1 MHIVGVHNFRA
12 GGSTRAR
19 IMTFSDHC
27 MQAMSERF
35 SFLYLWYLQV
45 HFKLKLFL
53 FENSFWLYERVYGF
67 MRVKFDKADANKLI
81 ETTSEN
87 HHNQQ

>member
-45 HFKLKLFL
+45 HFRLKLFL
-53 FENSFWLYERVYGF
+53 FENTFWLYERVYGF
-67 MRVKFDKADANKLI
+67 MRVKFDKTDANKLI
-81 ETTSEN
+81 ETTS
-87 HHNQQ
+87 